1 VTDRPRVAVVD
12 YGAGNMVS
20 IVHAL
25 ERAGA
30 DSVVAD
36 RPAAL
41 AGSIGIVVPGVGASG
56 PAMRSLRRR
65 GLDRALERAVA
76 NGARYLG
83 VCLGLQLLFERSEE
97 DGAAGLGWLRG
108 TVQPLPEAPRLP
120 HVGWNLVEP
129 VIEHPL
135 FPGRACEPFYFVHS
149 YAPAPERGAIVLAE
163 TTHGRPFASAVA
175 SGPVAGVQFHPEKS
189 GPAGLRFLER
199 WLAMVVA
206 QVTAPPESGS

>member
-1 VTDRPRVAVVD
+1 VTEQPRVAVVD

-30 DSVVAD
+30 VPIVAEG
-36 RPAAL
+36 PAGL
-41 AGSIGIVVPGVGASG
+41 AGVAAVVVPGVGASG

-76 NGARYLG
+76 NGAHFLG
-83 VCLGLQLLFERSEE
+83 VCLGLQLLFERSAE

-108 TVQPLPEAPRLP
+108 TVRPLPDAPRLP

-129 VIEHPL
+129 VARHPL
-135 FPGRACEPFYFVHS
+135 FPGRTQEAFYFVHS
-149 YAPAPERGAIVLAE
+149 YAPAPEHAGIVLAE
-163 TTHGRPFASAVA
+163 TAHGGRFVSAIA
-175 SGPVAGVQFHPEKS
+175 CGPLVGVQFHPEKS
-189 GPAGLRFLER
+189 GRDGLRFLQR
-199 WLAMVVA
+199 WVQLVVGTTRTVA
-206 QVTAPPESGS
+206 

>member
-12 YGAGNMVS
+12 YGAGNIVS

-30 DSVVAD
+30 DPVVAD

-41 AGSIGIVVPGVGASG
+41 AGATGVVVPGVGASG

-76 NGARYLG
+76 NGAHYLG
-83 VCLGLQLLFERSEE
+83 VCLGLQLLFERSAE

-108 TVQPLPEAPRLP
+108 TVQPLPDAPRLP

-129 VIEHPL
+129 VTDHPL

-175 SGPVAGVQFHPEKS
+175 SGPVVGVQFHPEKS

-199 WLAMVVA
+199 WLALVVT
-206 QVTAPPESGS
+206 QVAAPPASRS